1 MDRRADAAERNK
13 TSSMNT
19 HHALAPTTLE
29 DAASYVRRQLVVG
42 VFVCAVL
49 FIVK

>member
-29 DAASYVRRQLVVG
+29 DAASYVRQLVVG
-42 VFVCAVL
+42 GFVCAVL